1 MLNLHSTK
9 FTMMPKSQKFKT
21 FLPIISNKFVLTTLI
36 FIVWLFFFD
45 QNSILSRLSLA
56 KNIREL
62 KQQKEY
68 LQKEISQNRENI
80 NELQSSAENL
90 EKFAREE
97 YMMKKADEDLYI
109 VVED

>member
-1 MLNLHSTK
+1 
-9 FTMMPKSQKFKT
+9 MPKSQKFKIL
-21 FLPIISNKFVLTTLI
+21 LPIISNKFVLTALI

-97 YMMKKADEDLYI
+97 YMMKKADEDIYI

>member
-1 MLNLHSTK
+1 MHSTK
-9 FTMMPKSQKFKT
+9 FTIMPKSQKFKIL
-21 FLPIISNKFVLTTLI
+21 LPIIRNKFVLTALI

-80 NELQSSAENL
+80 NELQSNAENL

-97 YMMKKADEDLYI
+97 YMMKKADEDLFI

>member
-1 MLNLHSTK
+1 MHSTK
-9 FTMMPKSQKFKT
+9 FSIMSKSQKFKVL
-21 FLPIISNKFVLTTLI
+21 FPIIRNKFVLTTLI

-45 QNSILSRLSLA
+45 QNSILSRLTLA

-68 LQKEISQNRENI
+68 LQEDISQNRENI
-80 NELQSSAENL
+80 NELQSSSENL

-97 YMMKKADEDLYI
+97 YMMKKADEDIFI
-109 VVED
+109 VIEN

>member
-1 MLNLHSTK
+1 
-9 FTMMPKSQKFKT
+9 MPKSQKLKV
-21 FLPIISNKFVLTTLI
+21 FLPIIRNKFVLTTLI
-36 FIVWLFFFD
+36 FIVWMLFFD
-45 QNSILSRLSLA
+45 QNSIISRVSLA

-68 LQKEISQNRENI
+68 LQEEISENRENI

-97 YMMKKADEDLYI
+97 YMMKKSDEDIFI

>member
-1 MLNLHSTK
+1 MS
-9 FTMMPKSQKFKT
+9 KSQKFKVL
-21 FLPIISNKFVLTTLI
+21 FPIIRNKFVLTTLI

-45 QNSILSRLSLA
+45 QNSILSRLTLA

-68 LQKEISQNRENI
+68 LQEDISQNRENI
-80 NELQSSAENL
+80 NELQSNSENL

-97 YMMKKADEDLYI
+97 YMMKKADEDIFI
-109 VVED
+109 VIEN